1 MWIKKHY
8 IRFHFEFV
16 MSCLMKFKQDK
27 KCTGNRNCPG
37 QHHIC
42 QGLFPYHSRI
52 FPYFWSFSRLI
63 KGLKNFQNIF
73 QTFTGSVRILLHEVE
88 QPRVEPVTFRSQ
100 GQHPDYLTSVPLTL
114 FRPLKYHRSYNVLI
128 YMQRSQLENGDKLT
142 LDGKCT
148 ANQSPLPL
156 LPLHFR
162 PVNQTQHCYSTHH
175 SSFLVLVSSRKVWNT
190 THSGVGSLNGI
201 YASLVHH

>member
-63 KGLKNFQNIF
+63 KGLKNFQNIS
-73 QTFTGSVRILLHEVE
+73 QTFPGSVWILLHEVE

-100 GQHPDYLTSVPLTL
+100 GQHSWLSHQRAIDTFLATQISQKLHL
-114 FRPLKYHRSYNVLI
+114 YHI
-128 YMQRSQLENGDKLT
+128 YMQRSQLQNGDKLT

-156 LPLHFR
+156 LPLHFH
-162 PVNQTQHCYSTHH
+162 PVNQTQHCYSAHH
-175 SSFLVLVSSRKVWNT
+175 SSFLVQVSSRKVRNT
-190 THSGVGSLNGI
+190 THSGVG
-201 YASLVHH
+201 V